1 VIGIQFSGVASVLR
15 PAAALQQAHAPPADS
30 VALQSALPGGIAHSA
45 ADSVVVQSPLPGGI
59 ARVVRFLL
67 NTVPQW
73 VQIGGVV
80 LGVVV
85 AAVVI
90 WFLYARRVAIRA
102 WLTSRTSGVRLA
114 LAAIAVVLIAGVAAI
129 GTVTWNYTQ
138 HSNDFCVG
146 CHIMNPAFQKFGDTT
161 NKHAQLSCHDCHQ
174 QSLYAS
180 ARQVYLWV
188 AERPEKIGPH
198 ARVPNKVCETC
209 HVTRDTA
216 AWQRVASTAGHR
228 VHLESDS
235 SALKNIQCVKCH
247 GVELH
252 RFASVNETCGQSG
265 CHKPSETNIALGKMA
280 EQTDLHCISC
290 HAFTADVPL
299 LATRDSAR
307 GTLVPGKPE
316 CLGCHKMQK
325 VLADFDA
332 AKDPHGGK
340 CGTCHNPHLQKTAAA
355 AANSCTTSG
364 CHSNWRDTPFHVG
377 AAHKQIASRCLTCHV
392 PHAAKVDASDCEGCH
407 RSVRSR
413 GGLRPPLPFD
423 TTKALRRAAATPTAG
438 PHEATFADS
447 RHSAMMTSITRG
459 GPGAESDDDATLFER
474 DNVRPAAEYAASPLS
489 RSPPSE
495 VDSFPHARHAKLA
508 CLVCH
513 VTGTGAGLLTFKP
526 PRGCAICHHQAPA
539 SSRCATCH
547 EKNQYMAVKHT
558 TMTVTVPGHD
568 PRPRPVDFFHAVHTK
583 RACLECH
590 TTPVTLALSTPQAQC
605 KDCHS
610 DHHAAGRNC
619 SACHTVADPKLA
631 HQSLETAHQRCD
643 ACHTATTIAE
653 LTPTRSFCSTCHAAK
668 AKGHYDQKECTVCHF
683 LAEPGTYRSRLI
695 TTRPE

>member
-1 VIGIQFSGVASVLR
+1 MTGIQFTAVASFLR
-15 PAAALQQAHAPPADS
+15 TAAALQQAHVPPADS
-30 VALQSALPGGIAHSA
+30 VVVKSPLPDGIAHSA
-45 ADSVVVQSPLPGGI
+45 ADSIVVQSPLPGGI
-59 ARVVRFLL
+59 AHVVRFLL

-80 LGVVV
+80 LGVAV
-85 AAVVI
+85 AAFVI
-90 WFLYARRVAIRA
+90 WFLYTRRVAIRA
-102 WLTSRTSGVRLA
+102 WLASRTSGVKLA
-114 LAAIAVVLIAGVAAI
+114 IAAVAVVLIAGTAAL

-138 HSNDFCVG
+138 HSNDFCSG
-146 CHIMNPAFQKFGDTT
+146 CHIMNPAFQKFGAEK
-161 NKHAQLSCHDCHQ
+161 NKHAKLSCHDCHQ

-198 ARVPNKVCETC
+198 ARVPNNVCETC
-209 HVTRDTA
+209 HITKDTA

-340 CGTCHNPHLQKTAAA
+340 CGTCHNPHVQKTAAA

-364 CHSNWRDTPFHVG
+364 CHANWRDTPFHVG
-377 AAHKQIASRCLTCHV
+377 ASHKQIASRCLTCHL
-392 PHAAKVDASDCEGCH
+392 PHAAKVDASNCEGCH
-407 RSVRSR
+407 LSVRSR

-423 TTKALRRAAATPTAG
+423 TTKALRRADATPAPG
-438 PHEATFADS
+438 PPEATFADS
-447 RHSAMMTSITRG
+447 RHSVMMASIASG
-459 GPGAESDDDATLFER
+459 GPAAESGDDATLFER
-474 DNVRPAAEYAASPLS
+474 DDVRPRCGLRRVTALAPA
-489 RSPPSE
+489 
-495 VDSFPHARHAKLA
+495 ARHRRPLPSREARKA
-508 CLVCH
+508 CVPRMSCDRNRGRPPDVQAAPRLRH
-513 VTGTGAGLLTFKP
+513 LSPSGAGVGPLRNLP
-526 PRGCAICHHQAPA
+526 QDERVHGREARDDDGNGSRPRSAPA
-539 SSRCATCH
+539 SGGFLSR
-547 EKNQYMAVKHT
+547 
-558 TMTVTVPGHD
+558 G
-568 PRPRPVDFFHAVHTK
+568 
-583 RACLECH
+583 
-590 TTPVTLALSTPQAQC
+590 
-605 KDCHS
+605 
-610 DHHAAGRNC
+610 
-619 SACHTVADPKLA
+619 A
-631 HQSLETAHQRCD
+631 HQAHVRRVPFNPGNPGGVGDAGAMQGLSQRPPRRRPQLLIVSHRRRSKVGASVARD
-643 ACHTATTIAE
+643 RA
-653 LTPTRSFCSTCHAAK
+653 PT
-668 AKGHYDQKECTVCHF
+668 
-683 LAEPGTYRSRLI
+683 L
-695 TTRPE
+695 